1 MLLWR
6 NVLSNARLRRPWEL
20 YPSAMNQQPQR
31 TGVHEMCPP
40 KNHMRDW
47 MRTLPI
53 AVEAGQCIEPHLED
67 YFELSLSTLLMSL
80 ESPRNGSLVEVKSQ
94 GRSTYSGPSSG
105 PSSSLYSSTYS
116 RLAVNFKFGGVT
128 QKEHQ

>member
-6 NVLSNARLRRPWEL
+6 NVLSKARLRRSWEL

-40 KNHMRDW
+40 KNRMRDW
-47 MRTLPI
+47 MRTLLI
-53 AVEAGQCIEPHLED
+53 GIEPHLED

-80 ESPRNGSLVEVKSQ
+80 E
-94 GRSTYSGPSSG
+94 
-105 PSSSLYSSTYS
+105 
-116 RLAVNFKFGGVT
+116 
-128 QKEHQ
+128 